1 MVISTIGV
9 LRNTVA
15 SMDGDRISSVVTST
29 ATSMST
35 ATAMLGQLGLFN
47 YLIKFFIYL
56 TSNFTLKTMKK
67 IVIIF
72 FISALIFSCAQAP
85 KESAPLE
92 SKDPL
97 SGVFTSR
104 DSKAQTL
111 FSNMTLFANAD
122 FSYVNELLTEDF
134 TLRTSGD
141 TGIAATG
148 REDVIKY
155 WNGIHGIYED
165 ISFSKGRLQTFELN
179 NGEVWSAYFGD
190 LYAKGKFSKENYAI
204 PINVWIQWE
213 NDKIIHQ
220 VDMLDSKFMT
230 AEIAAG
236 NLN

>member
-1 MVISTIGV
+1 
-9 LRNTVA
+9 
-15 SMDGDRISSVVTST
+15 
-29 ATSMST
+29 
-35 ATAMLGQLGLFN
+35 
-47 YLIKFFIYL
+47 
-56 TSNFTLKTMKK
+56 MKK

-85 KESAPLE
+85 KESAPPE

-111 FSNMTLFANAD
+111 FSNMNLFANAD
-122 FSYVNELLTEDF
+122 FSYVNKLLTEDF

-220 VDMLDSKFMT
+220 VDMLDSKFIT
-230 AEIAAG
+230 AEIEAG
-236 NLN
+236 NFESNMST

>member
-1 MVISTIGV
+1 
-9 LRNTVA
+9 
-15 SMDGDRISSVVTST
+15 
-29 ATSMST
+29 MST

-85 KESAPLE
+85 KESAPPE

-122 FSYVNELLTEDF
+122 FSYVNKLLTEDF

-220 VDMLDSKFMT
+220 VDMLDSKFIT

>member
-1 MVISTIGV
+1 
-9 LRNTVA
+9 
-15 SMDGDRISSVVTST
+15 
-29 ATSMST
+29 MST

-85 KESAPLE
+85 KESAPPE

-111 FSNMTLFANAD
+111 FSNMNLFANAD
-122 FSYVNELLTEDF
+122 FSYVNKLLTEDF

-220 VDMLDSKFMT
+220 VDMLDSKFIT

>member
-1 MVISTIGV
+1 
-9 LRNTVA
+9 
-15 SMDGDRISSVVTST
+15 
-29 ATSMST
+29 MST

-85 KESAPLE
+85 KESAPPE

-111 FSNMTLFANAD
+111 FSNMNLFANAD

-220 VDMLDSKFMT
+220 VDMLDSKFIT

>member
-1 MVISTIGV
+1 
-9 LRNTVA
+9 
-15 SMDGDRISSVVTST
+15 MDGDRISSVVTST

-85 KESAPLE
+85 KESAPPE

-111 FSNMTLFANAD
+111 FSNMNLFANAD
-122 FSYVNELLTEDF
+122 FSYVNKLLTEDF

-179 NGEVWSAYFGD
+179 TGEVWSAYFGD

-220 VDMLDSKFMT
+220 VDMLDSKFIT
-230 AEIAAG
+230 AEIEAG

>member
-1 MVISTIGV
+1 
-9 LRNTVA
+9 
-15 SMDGDRISSVVTST
+15 
-29 ATSMST
+29 MST

-85 KESAPLE
+85 KESAPPE

-111 FSNMTLFANAD
+111 FSNMNLFANAD
-122 FSYVNELLTEDF
+122 FSYVNKLLTEDF

-220 VDMLDSKFMT
+220 VDMLDSKFIT
-230 AEIAAG
+230 AEIEAG